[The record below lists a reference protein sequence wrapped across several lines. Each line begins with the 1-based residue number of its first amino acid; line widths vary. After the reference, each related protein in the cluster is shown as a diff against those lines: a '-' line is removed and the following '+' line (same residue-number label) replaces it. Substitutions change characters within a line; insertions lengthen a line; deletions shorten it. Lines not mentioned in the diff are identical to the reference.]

1 MKSLLSLNLLIKLC
15 VLLTMVVI
23 VLGAY
28 TRLSDAGLGCP
39 DWPGCYGHLL
49 VPEQAS
55 ELSAAKALYPELT
68 VEPHKAWLEMIH
80 RYCAASL
87 GFIICVIAMWSAKE
101 KGQLQ
106 ILPSALVLL
115 VIAQGALGMW
125 TVTLKLLP
133 VVVMLHLIGGFTLL
147 SLLYLLHC
155 QQVRAL
161 RVNTNESQ
169 QPENRDENRGVLPR
183 KLAILSI
190 VALLGQILLGGWTSS
205 NYAALMC
212 TSLPICQG
220 DWLSQLNFTQAFDL
234 LQSGHDNYEF
244 GVLDYSARMT
254 IHVSHRFGA
263 ILTTAVLLGLIS
275 QLWSHPL
282 ASLRG
287 PGRVLLLLLIGQIAL
302 GISNVLY
309 QLPLPVAVAHNLGAA
324 LLLLCLVRINYVLS
338 IQTVKIKHSQP
349 MMSTGGES

>member
-1 MKSLLSLNLLIKLC
+1 MKIRLSLSLLIKVC
-15 VLLTMVVI
+15 VLLTMIVI

-39 DWPGCYGHLL
+39 DWPGCYGQLL
-49 VPEQAS
+49 VPEKAS
-55 ELSAAKALYPELT
+55 ELTAAKALYPELT

-87 GFIICVIAMWSAKE
+87 GFVICVIAIWSAKA

-106 ILPSALVLL
+106 VLPSILVFL

-155 QQVRAL
+155 QQSG
-161 RVNTNESQ
+161 E
-169 QPENRDENRGVLPR
+169 LPR
-183 KLAILSI
+183 GLSSKTPMSGDNQVPWANKLAVLSI
-190 VALLGQILLGGWTSS
+190 VVLLGQILLGGWTSS

-212 TSLPICQG
+212 TTLPICQG
-220 DWLSQLNFTQAFDL
+220 EWVSQLNFSQAFDL
-234 LQSGHDNYEF
+234 LQSGHDNYEY

-263 ILTTAVLLGLIS
+263 ILTTIVLLCLIVKLWNHS
-275 QLWSHPL
+275 QS
-282 ASLRG
+282 SLKVS
-287 PGRVLLLLLIGQIAL
+287 GRALLLLLIGQITL

-324 LLLLCLVRINYVLS
+324 LLLLCLVRINYILFTR
-338 IQTVKIKHSQP
+338 TVPIKHSQP